1 MFFFRL
7 SYEDFRYHVGISHG
21 GELFGLLLAELCR
34 SDGVEGNILESRSV
48 GLEDVVLLP
57 LLLVLLL
64 GSDESITLVGLRI
77 RWSVLSKTGRGLSV
91 AHNSHSQ
98 S

>member
-1 MFFFRL
+1 M
-7 SYEDFRYHVGISHG
+7 
-21 GELFGLLLAELCR
+21 
-34 SDGVEGNILESRSV
+34 EGNILEGRGV

-64 GSDESITLVGLRI
+64 GSNEGVTLVGLRI
-77 RWSVLSKTGRGLSV
+77 GVSVLNKVRGLSI
-91 AHNSHSQ
+91 ARDSRSQ